1 MHELIKINAKCINVN
16 LLLLESK
23 VVQLCSG
30 LAQSIP
36 VAQTVKEHGANN
48 IKVMSSIP
56 RECMNW

>member
-1 MHELIKINAKCINVN
+1 M
-16 LLLLESK
+16 LLRSQ
-23 VVQLCSG
+23 VVQLCNS